1 MQLAALVVAA
11 GLFGSTS
18 AFAALD
24 MLPGINCVTAHGA
37 PGAAEKARPF
47 SVLAGPAII
56 LLLPVSDRNR

>member
-1 MQLAALVVAA
+1 VDLPMMFKNVPRLVQIVAA
-11 GLFGSTS
+11 VQHVLD
-18 AFAALD
+18 AL
-24 MLPGINCVTAHGA
+24 INCVTAHGA